1 MTAVAVVKATATAVA
16 AAAVALINR
25 SFCWKAFSGRVSG
38 EKSFGYDLDFA
49 VEIFQVSMI

>member
-1 MTAVAVVKATATAVA
+1 MTAAAVVKVT
-16 AAAVALINR
+16 AAAVVSL
-25 SFCWKAFSGRVSG
+25 KTFSGRVSG